1 MRILVVKFSGL
12 RGALATTAAFR
23 SLKERH
29 PGAAVTFVTAPGS
42 EPGLAGCPVVSEIV
56 AFDPQAS
63 AWEAWALLNHLRRQ
77 RFDAAVALGVDTLSR
92 RLVAWSGAAK
102 RACAG
107 QPSWALYPWFHQV
120 VTGSVADPHE
130 ASRDHAVLAAV
141 FGLAQEVPGLWFAAS
156 RMEEHGLLVEPR
168 RYAVI
173 HPGASRV
180 EQVFEVDKWAK
191 VGRELVASRRVDRI
205 IVSAGTS
212 SSERIM
218 AEALCGLIGPAA
230 QATRGGLGVPHLAKL
245 ISEARLFMGADS
257 PILQLAAAVN
267 TPVVGVFGPSDYI
280 RSRPW
285 GVLHRIVRVDTT
297 PFEGEGSQDYRQRMD
312 RALARITPDQVI
324 RAAEEVLQLS
334 NP

>member
-29 PGAAVTFVTAPGS
+29 PSARVTFVTSPGS
-42 EPGLAGCPVVSEIV
+42 EAGLEGCPVVGEVV

-77 RFDAAVALGVDTLSR
+77 RFDAAVALGVDPLSR
-92 RLVAWSGAAK
+92 RLVAWSRATK

-107 QPSWALYPWFHQV
+107 QPSWALFPWFHQV

-130 ASRDHAVLAAV
+130 ASRDHAVMAAV
-141 FGLAQEVPGLWFAAS
+141 FGLAHEVPGLWYAAS
-156 RMEEHGLLVEPR
+156 RMEEHGFLVEPR
-168 RYAVI
+168 RYAVL
-173 HPGASRV
+173 HPGASRAD
-180 EQVFEVDKWAK
+180 QVFELDKWAK
-191 VGRELVASRRVDRI
+191 VGRELLAARRV
-205 IVSAGTS
+205 
-212 SSERIM
+212 ERIM

-230 QATRGGLGVPHLAKL
+230 QATRGGLGMPQLAKL
-245 ISEARLFMGADS
+245 ISEARLFLGADS

-297 PFEGEGSQDYRQRMD
+297 PFEGEASEDYRRRMD
-312 RALARITPDQVI
+312 RALARITADQVV

-334 NP
+334 AP

>member
-29 PGAAVTFVTAPGS
+29 PSATVTFVTSPGS
-42 EPGLAGCPVVSEIV
+42 EAGLEGCPVVGEV
-56 AFDPQAS
+56 VPFDPQAS

-77 RFDAAVALGVDTLSR
+77 RFDAAVALGVDPLSR
-92 RLVAWSGAAK
+92 RLVAWSRAGK

-107 QPSWALYPWFHQV
+107 QPSWALFPWFHQV
-120 VTGSVADPHE
+120 VTGTVADPHE
-130 ASRDHAVLAAV
+130 ASRDHAVLATV
-141 FGLAQEVPGLWFAAS
+141 FGLAPEVPGLWYAAS
-156 RMEEHGLLVEPR
+156 RMEEHGFLVEPR

-173 HPGASRV
+173 HPGASRAD
-180 EQVFEVDKWAK
+180 QVFELDKWAK
-191 VGRELVASRRVDRI
+191 VGRELLAARRVERI
-205 IVSAGTS
+205 VVSAGTT

-230 QATRGGLGVPHLAKL
+230 QATRGGLGMPQLAKL
-245 ISEARLFMGADS
+245 ISEARLFLGADS

-297 PFEGEGSQDYRQRMD
+297 PFEGEASEDYRRRMD
-312 RALARITPDQVI
+312 RALARITADQVV

-334 NP
+334 AP